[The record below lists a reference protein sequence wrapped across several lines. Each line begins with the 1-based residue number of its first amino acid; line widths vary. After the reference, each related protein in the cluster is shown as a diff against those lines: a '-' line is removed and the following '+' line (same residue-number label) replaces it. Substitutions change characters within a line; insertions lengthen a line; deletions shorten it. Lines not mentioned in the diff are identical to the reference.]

1 MEDYKKGDRVSHP
14 IHGFGT
20 VVDVAP
26 FNGEPKT
33 PGNTATIVFDVGVR
47 QTFMLKYAP
56 LRPLTEAE
64 LRAQRINTEA
74 HCKQQSADANQK
86 TAQKPVRR
94 ICILKNIARNI
105 AHKFSMSASNFGD
118 MACASKIPEVKIN
131 LLTGGIEPEY
141 FQTERN
147 YSLAIM
153 CKENLARLLGDPESA
168 RIVEGTMAELVA
180 TFDLNSMT
188 NDGWINA
195 AFTVTLTTDT
205 GKTFSGTVKQPQL
218 TELGFN
224 AAYDTGRKSA
234 GAESRTYKGHQG
246 RLRLI
251 NRAVWRLGRDFALS
265 SNLLCLA
272 ARQNNIPE
280 AEIDLLKGN
289 ITPETLNTGDNIKLV
304 RRAMKNIPRLLKNIS
319 PYVIPPSYARIYAK
333 FNLDYARG
341 PGTRLATY
349 IISFYADEKQ
359 FGRALEYSATLPLIC
374 RAEPFQVRIRFNHEA
389 YGWAT
394 LTISAGGQSVNI
406 ECSDAYSPFIK
417 LRDWARTLANGGIPA
432 TLGIDEESGLKNFSV
447 YPAKKEGKLLLHITG
462 GTFEGRTYL
471 KTLFQPEQVAAEFRR
486 ELRRFL
492 LEDFDP
498 ERWQDDD
505 DNKDGGSDLSTLP
518 KRMFADNWLAVSQK
532 EREFLSKY
540 AEVRPLSEG
549 MHRVAS
555 LRLDKATV
563 GESDWSQ
570 AEPGIWGY
578 ATAAGEE
585 IVKPQ
590 YLYAEDFKNG
600 TARVCRGVWENGEQP
615 KDNDG
620 YYKPEQT
627 LWGLID
633 KSGRE
638 VIPCRFYRDLQP
650 VEGGKYYIAEST
662 PGAKNTS
669 LVLNPSGEVL
679 FYPDG
684 QTLITYERNG
694 IVKVARAQ
702 YPHKELEGL
711 FDIKRRAWLEDHQ
724 CKNIRILIGL
734 YDLKSGYWIFECR
747 FKDIEYRGEKNITL
761 TEFNWWE
768 PT

>member
-1 MEDYKKGDRVSHP
+1 MSRLKLL
-14 IHGFGT
+14 
-20 VVDVAP
+20 
-26 FNGEPKT
+26 NG
-33 PGNTATIVFDVGVR
+33 V
-47 QTFMLKYAP
+47 
-56 LRPLTEAE
+56 
-64 LRAQRINTEA
+64 
-74 HCKQQSADANQK
+74 
-86 TAQKPVRR
+86 
-94 ICILKNIARNI
+94 ARNI
-105 AHKFSMSASNFGD
+105 AHKFSVSASHYIE
-118 MACASKIPEVKIN
+118 MAVDQKLSEVRIN
-131 LLTGGIEPEY
+131 LLSGMIEPRL
-141 FQTERN
+141 FMIERN
-147 YSLAIM
+147 RSLVQMCASNLEYIM
-153 CKENLARLLGDPESA
+153 GKPEFENIL
-168 RIVEGTMAELVA
+168 VTKAELLA
-180 TFDLNSMT
+180 AFDLNSMT

-205 GKTFSGTVKQPQL
+205 GKTFSGTVKQPQPAK
-218 TELGFN
+218 TGFN
-224 AAYDTGRKSA
+224 TAYDTGRKSA

-246 RLRLI
+246 RLRLL

-280 AEIDLLKGN
+280 AEIDLLKGT

-304 RRAMKNIPRLLKNIS
+304 HRAMKNIPRLLKNIS
-319 PYVIPPSYARIYAK
+319 PSAIPLGYARIYAK
-333 FNLDYARG
+333 FNLDYACG

-349 IISFYADEKQ
+349 IISFYADNKQ
-359 FGRALEYSATLPLIC
+359 FGKALEYSATLPLI
-374 RAEPFQVRIRFNHEA
+374 RQAESLDVRIRFNHESN
-389 YGWAT
+389 GWAT

-406 ECSDAYSPFIK
+406 ECSDVYSPFIK

-432 TLGIDEESGLKNFSV
+432 PLCIDEESDVKNFSIS
-447 YPAKKEGKLLLHITG
+447 PTKKEGQRMLHITG
-462 GTFEGRTYL
+462 GTFEGRTYV
-471 KTLFQPEQVAAEFRR
+471 KALFRPEQAATEFRR

-492 LEDFDP
+492 FEDFDP
-498 ERWQDDD
+498 ELWQDND
-505 DNKDGGSDLSTLP
+505 DNKDGGSGLSTLP
-518 KRMFADNWLAVSQK
+518 KRMLADNWLAVSQK
-532 EREFLSKY
+532 ESEFISRY

-549 MHRVAS
+549 MHRIAS
-555 LRLDKATV
+555 LRLDKTTV

-600 TARVCRGVWENGEQP
+600 VARVCRGVWKNGEQP

-633 KSGRE
+633 KSGCE
-638 VIPCRFYRDLQP
+638 VIPCRFYRDLKP
-650 VEGGKYYIAEST
+650 VESGKYYIAVLT

-669 LVLNPSGEVL
+669 LVLTPSGEVI

-711 FDIKRRAWLEDHQ
+711 FDIKRRAWLEDHP
-724 CKNIRILIGL
+724 CKHIRILTGL
-734 YDLKSGYWIFECR
+734 YDLKSDYWMFECR
-747 FKDIEYRGEKNITL
+747 FKDIEYRGEHDITL